1 MKDYI
6 INDFTDLRFQS
17 SFKEYFK
24 ELEIELNNWDSL
36 FKEMNEEKD
45 NFAILRMKDDMVV
58 GFIQFKID
66 TLSNW
71 FFEEKV
77 GFIREFWINKNIRKE
92 GHGASLLKLA
102 EEHFM
107 ENKVYKSIL
116 TTDTASKFY
125 IKNGYAFDP
134 SYKALNEDDVYVKIL
149 K

>member
-77 GFIREFWINKNIRKE
+77 GFIREFWI
-92 GHGASLLKLA
+92 
-102 EEHFM
+102 
-107 ENKVYKSIL
+107 